1 MLGGTWPA
9 CEEAPGEK
17 VLLHGKQYKLYRGMG
32 SLGAMA
38 PRGKKSYSKDRYFQA
53 GRDQQRQGHSGG
65 RRGRRVP
72 YRGPLNAVL
81 YQMIGGLHQSMFYI
95 GAHNIKEMSER
106 GRFVRITDAGLRE
119 SHPHDIVMTAEAPNY
134 SGFHAN

>member
-1 MLGGTWPA
+1 M
-9 CEEAPGEK
+9 
-17 VLLHGKQYKLYRGMG
+17 
-32 SLGAMA
+32 
-38 PRGKKSYSKDRYFQA
+38 
-53 GRDQQRQGHSGG
+53 
-65 RRGRRVP
+65 P

-134 SGFHAN
+134 SPASMPTDPRKAPQRTDGVIP